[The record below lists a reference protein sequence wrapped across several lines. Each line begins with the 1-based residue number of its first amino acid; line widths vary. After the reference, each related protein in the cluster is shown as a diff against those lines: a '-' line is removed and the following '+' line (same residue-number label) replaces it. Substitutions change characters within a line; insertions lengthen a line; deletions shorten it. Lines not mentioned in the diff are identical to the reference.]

1 MRKVD
6 KYKNILL
13 ANKKLEESYCKNK
26 NLITEE
32 YETEK
37 SDLINR
43 IIQMDRELENDPL
56 YKQYEYAYVDQKI
69 TKMLQMKMG
78 MTEVPKE
85 MLDSFKEIGKVMAGG
100 DEDGVPLTPERVVLQ
115 KDSVINTTQEILDLA
130 IQNEEYGLAS
140 KLRDF
145 LNLLKQV

>member
-1 MRKVD
+1 
-6 KYKNILL
+6 
-13 ANKKLEESYCKNK
+13 
-26 NLITEE
+26 
-32 YETEK
+32 
-37 SDLINR
+37 
-43 IIQMDRELENDPL
+43 
-56 YKQYEYAYVDQKI
+56 
-69 TKMLQMKMG
+69 MLQMKMG

>member
-1 MRKVD
+1 MRKID

-13 ANKKLEESYCKNK
+13 ANKKLEESYRKNK

-56 YKQYEYAYVDQKI
+56 YKQYEDVYADQKI

-78 MTEVPKE
+78 MTEIPKE
-85 MLDSFKEIGKVMAGG
+85 MLDTFKEIGKAMAGG
-100 DEDGVPLTPERVVLQ
+100 DKNGVPLTPERVVSQ

-145 LNLLKQV
+145 LKLLNQL